1 MASYNKKIEEGCV
14 ELPRFE
20 EQKLN
25 SDDYLHIEAEAAA
38 ARGFIK
44 GFAGGALLT
53 IAFRMFITSTAV
65 SVIKPFCGGIIGVA
79 GIVLVDR
86 SFDEWRETV
95 IDTVRL
101 IRIHRKERR
110 KN

>member
-1 MASYNKKIEEGCV
+1 MASYNKKDECV
-14 ELPRFE
+14 TMERPRFE

-79 GIVLVDR
+79 GVVLVDR
-86 SFDEWRETV
+86 SFDEWREAV